1 MTYLILALATWRI
14 SALLTKE
21 AGPFHVFEK
30 LRELAG
36 ITHDSDGGVQM
47 IPSKFFAEL
56 LSCVWCASIWVAS
69 GWVILYVLVPDI
81 AFMLAFPLALS
92 TIAIFVDRFS

>member
-21 AGPFHVFEK
+21 AGPFHIFEK
-30 LRELAG
+30 LRERSG
-36 ITHDSDGGVQM
+36 ITHDADGQVQM

-56 LSCVWCASIWVAS
+56 LSCVWCASIWVAT
-69 GWVILYVLVPDI
+69 GWVVLYVLAPDVATI
-81 AFMLAFPLALS
+81 LALPFALS
-92 TIAIFVDRFS
+92 TVAILVDRFS